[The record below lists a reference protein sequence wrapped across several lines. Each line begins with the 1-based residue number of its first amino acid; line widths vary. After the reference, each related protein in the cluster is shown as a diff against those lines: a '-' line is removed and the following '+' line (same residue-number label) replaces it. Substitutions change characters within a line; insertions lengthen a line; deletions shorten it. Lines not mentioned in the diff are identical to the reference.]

1 MRQSCRLRCDA
12 EWPDSQLEDEMTI
25 SSKAL
30 ETPLVIEA
38 AITPLR
44 AGQPLQTTEQ
54 MISESLACLD
64 AGATVIHHHH
74 DFRLPREEAI
84 EQIITVSTEI
94 LAAFPHALVYSDYL
108 RGGEEDEK
116 IGRRYEPDAII
127 RPLHAAGVLRMFAL
141 DPGLTLFPRLDEHGL
156 PSTSVTGGT
165 RYAEATAIVELGCR
179 IGVPISLGVYE
190 PGQLRWVRA
199 YAQAGK
205 LPSGSMIK
213 IYFGGEYVMGQH
225 RVPGVAFGLNP
236 TPEALDMYLSMMDG
250 IDTPWIVSVQGGVIL
265 DKPLARYVLERGGHI
280 RVGVEDTAGGTE
292 MTNRQTVEAAVAL
305 AKQIGRPLARGPEAL
320 QTLSGT
326 PAGAIAA

>member
-1 MRQSCRLRCDA
+1 
-12 EWPDSQLEDEMTI
+12 MTTR
-25 SSKAL
+25 SKAV

-44 AGQPLQTTEQ
+44 VGQPLQTTQQ
-54 MISESLACLD
+54 MISESLACLE

-84 EQIITVSTEI
+84 AQIVAVGKAM
-94 LAAFPHALVYSDYL
+94 LAEFPHALFYSDYI
-108 RGGEEDEK
+108 RGSEDDEK
-116 IGRRYEPDAII
+116 IGRRYAPDAII

-141 DPGLTLFPRLDEHGL
+141 DPGLTLFPRLDERGI

-165 RYAEATAIVELGCR
+165 RYAEAHDIVEFGCR
-179 IGVPISLGVYE
+179 LRAPISLGVYE
-190 PGQLRWVRA
+190 PGHLRWLRA
-199 YAQAGK
+199 YALAGK

-213 IYFGGEYVMGQH
+213 LYFGGEYVMGQ
-225 RVPGVAFGLNP
+225 RKVPGVAFGLHP
-236 TPEALDMYLSMMDG
+236 TTDALDMYLSMMDG

-265 DKPLARYVLERGGHI
+265 DKPLARYALERGGHI

-305 AKQIGRPLARGPEAL
+305 AKQIGRPVARGEEAL
-320 QTLSGT
+320 RTLSRHS
-326 PAGAIAA
+326 AAIAA

>member
-1 MRQSCRLRCDA
+1 
-12 EWPDSQLEDEMTI
+12 MTTR
-25 SSKAL
+25 SKAL

-44 AGQPLQTTEQ
+44 TGHPLQTTEQ
-54 MISESLACLD
+54 MIDESLACLE

-84 EQIITVSTEI
+84 EQIITVGKAI
-94 LAAFPHALVYSDYL
+94 LAEFPYALFYSDYI

-116 IGRRYEPDAII
+116 IGRRYQPDAIL
-127 RPLHAAGVLRMFAL
+127 RPVHASGSLRMFAL
-141 DPGLTLFPRLDEHGL
+141 DPGLTLFPRLDERGL
-156 PSTSVTGGT
+156 PSSSVTGGT
-165 RYAEATAIVELGCR
+165 RYAEAHDIVDFGCR

-190 PGQLRWVRA
+190 PGQLRWIRS
-199 YAQAGK
+199 YAQAGR

-225 RVPGVAFGLNP
+225 KVPGVSFGLHP
-236 TPEALDMYLSMMDG
+236 TVESLDMYLSMMQD

-265 DKPLARYVLERGGHI
+265 DKPLARYTLEKGGHI

-292 MTNRQTVEAAVAL
+292 MNNRQTVEAAVAL
-305 AKQIGRPLARGPEAL
+305 AREVGRPIASGEGVMRV
-320 QTLSGT
+320 LSR
-326 PAGAIAA
+326 PVRDAVAA